1 MARLRMVDG
10 GTFGAGRTVENVEGW
25 GGIFIHS
32 ELGNTVYYSIIVALN
47 QALVP
52 VVSLCQ
58 QTLEHTH
65 LRTYTRSERL
75 SAFFTIILGVREKV
89 SQDNRQAKTQI
100 SQGQANK
107 IWTTNVLLVNT
118 CSGTLSL
125 ATSQAL

>member
-1 MARLRMVDG
+1 
-10 GTFGAGRTVENVEGW
+10 
-25 GGIFIHS
+25 
-32 ELGNTVYYSIIVALN
+32 
-47 QALVP
+47 
-52 VVSLCQ
+52 
-58 QTLEHTH
+58 
-65 LRTYTRSERL
+65 
-75 SAFFTIILGVREKV
+75 VREKV